1 VPTTPD
7 HSQSGQE
14 LSLRER
20 KKARTRRQL
29 VEVSH
34 RLFLTQGFEETTLEQ
49 ICAEV
54 EVRTPTLLRYFP
66 TKVELALAPSY
77 DSFEQFRHELA
88 AREEDASVIEVW
100 RRHTLTMSAL
110 ADGTAMPY
118 YRMLWSSSL
127 LMIGM
132 AGIMDQYEQAL
143 AVALSQEDGADP
155 ATDLY
160 GRLIAT
166 LLVKGT
172 QSIFRAWLRSGR
184 PSGLPDATLAVVDFA
199 RSRIAPRDEAGGL
212 PSKRRVSGPRG
223 SGRRPGVR
231 PPT

>member
-7 HSQSGQE
+7 RSRPGQE

-20 KKARTRRQL
+20 KKARTRRRL
-29 VEVSH
+29 VEVSQ

-49 ICAEV
+49 ICAEA

-77 DSFEQFRHELA
+77 DSLEQFRHELVT
-88 AREEDASVIEVW
+88 RDEDVSVIEVW

-118 YRMLWSSSL
+118 YRMLWSSSV
-127 LMIGM
+127 LMTGM
-132 AGIMDQYEQAL
+132 AAIMEHYEQSL
-143 AVALSQEDGADP
+143 AVALSEEDGADP

-166 LLVKGT
+166 LLVNGNH
-172 QSIFRAWLRSGR
+172 SVFRAWLRSGR
-184 PSGLPDATLAVVDFA
+184 PSGLLDATLAVVDFA
-199 RSRIAPRDEAGGL
+199 RSRIASRDEAGAL
-212 PSKRRVSGPRG
+212 PWERAG
-223 SGRRPGVR
+223 SRPGMTGRRPGA
-231 PPT
+231 